1 MMDRFLR
8 RFETLLDP
16 FEDQGENREDARLNR
31 TGHLAP
37 LPSETNRFIWHF
49 ARQAKWPLGALL
61 ITGGLTGGIEAALYT
76 GVGWLIDAMERST
89 PATFLAENFWLV
101 AILAFLTLIGRAL
114 VLFASSVLEEQV
126 ISPSFYNRI
135 RWQSYRRLM
144 EQTYTFFQ
152 NDFAGRLSQKV
163 QQVGQATGD
172 FITTILQ
179 TFWSFVTFI
188 ILTVSILGAI
198 DWRMAMVLGLWTLG
212 YVWIIRNL
220 LPKIRENGR
229 AAAEARSV
237 VSGRVVDSFTNILS
251 VKLFDS
257 SRREDAFVKDGFG
270 YLVDAVRRMTRALT
284 GVRTAVA
291 VLNGLMMTGVGAVAI
306 LGWQAG
312 SVTTGGVAI
321 ALGLVLR
328 LNQMSGWMMFNINGL
343 VRNYGTIQDAVATVT
358 AQPAL
363 VDRADAQPLT
373 ATRGEIRY
381 ENVTFHYGK
390 GGGVIEDLSLTI
402 RAGEKVGLVG
412 RSGAG
417 KTTLVNL
424 LLRLYDLEGGHILVD
439 GQDIAAVTQ
448 ASLRGAVGVV
458 TQDTSLLHRS
468 IRDNI
473 AYGRPGA
480 DDGDILSAAERASA
494 EEFIPGLR
502 DPKGRS
508 GYDAHVGERGI
519 KLSGGQRQRIAIA
532 RVLLKDAPILVLDEA
547 TSALDS
553 EVEAAI
559 QDNLSAMMQ
568 GKTVIAIAHR
578 LSTLAAMDRLI
589 VLDEGRI
596 VEEGTH
602 AELIAGGGLYASL
615 WARQSGGFLY
625 AGDATRTEP
634 VPQEPDRAPA

>member
-1 MMDRFLR
+1 MLMDRLLQ
-8 RFETLLDP
+8 RFETVLDP
-16 FEDQGENREDARLNR
+16 FEDEGEDSEDARLHR
-31 TGHLAP
+31 TGHLEP
-37 LPSETNRFIWHF
+37 LPDETNRFIWHF
-49 ARQAKWPLGALL
+49 ARQAKWPLLALL
-61 ITGGLTGGIEAALYT
+61 VLGGLTGGVEAAMYT
-76 GVGWLIDAMERST
+76 GVGWLIDALGRST
-89 PATFLAENFWLV
+89 PETLLADHFWLI
-101 AILAFLTLIGRAL
+101 AGLAFLTLIGRAL
-114 VLFASSVLEEQV
+114 VLFVSSVIEEQV

-144 EQTYTFFQ
+144 EQAYTFFQ
-152 NDFAGRLSQKV
+152 NDFAGRLAQKV

-172 FITTILQ
+172 FVTTVLQ

-188 ILTVSILGAI
+188 LLTVSILGAI
-198 DWRMAMVLGLWTLG
+198 DWRMSVVLAIWTLG
-212 YVWIIRNL
+212 YVWIVRNL

-229 AAAEARSV
+229 ATAEARSI

-251 VKLFDS
+251 VKLFDAT
-257 SRREDAFVKDGFG
+257 RREDSFVKDGFQ

-284 GVRTAVA
+284 EVRTAVA
-291 VLNGLMMTGVGAVAI
+291 LLNGFMMTGVGAVAI

-312 SVTTGGVAI
+312 SVTTGGVAT

-358 AQPAL
+358 RLPTL
-363 VDRADAQPLT
+363 VDRPDAQPL
-373 ATRGEIRY
+373 AADKGEIRY
-381 ENVTFHYGK
+381 EGITFHYGK
-390 GGGVIEDLSLTI
+390 GSGVIEDLSLVI
-402 RAGEKVGLVG
+402 RPGEKVGLVG

-424 LLRLYDLEGGHILVD
+424 LLRLYDLEGGRILID
-439 GQDIAAVTQ
+439 GQDISGVTQ
-448 ASLRGAVGVV
+448 ASLRAAIGVV

-468 IRDNI
+468 IRENI

-480 DDGDILSAAERASA
+480 DEGDILMAAERANA
-494 EEFIPGLR
+494 EDFIPTLR
-502 DPKGRS
+502 DPKGRT

-559 QDNLSAMMQ
+559 QENLTAMMAD
-568 GKTVIAIAHR
+568 KTVIAIAHR
-578 LSTLAAMDRLI
+578 LSTIAAMDRLV
-589 VLDEGRI
+589 VLDKGRI

-602 AELIAGGGLYASL
+602 DELIRRGGLYASL
-615 WARQSGGFLY
+615 WARQSGGFLLDTA
-625 AGDATRTEP
+625 AGEDVAAE
-634 VPQEPDRAPA
+634 

>member
-1 MMDRFLR
+1 MMDRLLQ
-8 RFETLLDP
+8 RFEKVLDP
-16 FEDQGENREDARLNR
+16 FEDVGARGDDGVYR
-31 TGHLAP
+31 TGHLRP
-37 LPSETNRFIWHF
+37 LPAETNAFIWHF
-49 ARQAKWPLGALL
+49 AKQAKWPLIGLL
-61 ITGGLTGGIEAALYT
+61 ITGGLTGGVEALLFT
-76 GVGWLIDAMERST
+76 GVGWLVDALGQST
-89 PATFLAENFWLV
+89 PETLFADHFWLIAGLLFV
-101 AILAFLTLIGRAL
+101 TLIGRAL
-114 VLFASSVLEEQV
+114 ILFASSVLEEQV
-126 ISPSFYNRI
+126 IAPSFYNRI

-144 EQTYTFFQ
+144 EQAYTFFQ
-152 NDFAGRLSQKV
+152 NDFGGRLAQKV

-172 FITTILQ
+172 FITTVLQ

-188 ILTVSILGAI
+188 VLTVTILGTI
-198 DWRMAMVLGLWTLG
+198 DYRMAVVLGVWVLG
-212 YVWIIRNL
+212 YAWIIRNL
-220 LPKIRENGR
+220 LPKIRKYGR
-229 AAAEARSV
+229 ASADARSI

-257 SRREDAFVKDGFG
+257 ARREDQFVKDGFAH
-270 YLVDAVRRMTRALT
+270 LVDMTRRTTRALT
-284 GVRTAVA
+284 EVRTVVA
-291 VLNGLMMTGVGAVAI
+291 LLNGFMMSGVGAIAI

-312 SVTTGGVAI
+312 SITAGGVAT

-358 AQPAL
+358 RVPTL
-363 VDRADAQPLT
+363 VDEADAKPLDAT
-373 ATRGEIRY
+373 AGAIRY
-381 ENVTFHYGK
+381 EDVTFHYGK
-390 GGGVIEDLSLTI
+390 GEGVIDGLTLDI
-402 RAGEKVGLVG
+402 KPGEKVGLVG

-424 LLRLYDLEGGHILVD
+424 LLRLFDVEGGRILID
-439 GQDIAAVTQ
+439 GQDISRVTQ
-448 ASLRGAVGVV
+448 ASLRAAIGVV

-480 DDGDILSAAERASA
+480 DDDDVIMAAERANA

-502 DPKGRS
+502 DPKGRM

-559 QDNLSAMMQ
+559 QDNLIRMME

-578 LSTLAAMDRLI
+578 LSTIAAMDRLI
-589 VLDEGRI
+589 VLDKGAI
-596 VEEGTH
+596 VEEGSH
-602 AELIAGGGLYASL
+602 EELLARGGIYATL
-615 WARQSGGFLY
+615 WRHQSGGFLNGQDETT
-625 AGDATRTEP
+625 AAAE
-634 VPQEPDRAPA
+634 

>member
-1 MMDRFLR
+1 M
-8 RFETLLDP
+8 
-16 FEDQGENREDARLNR
+16 
-31 TGHLAP
+31 
-37 LPSETNRFIWHF
+37 
-49 ARQAKWPLGALL
+49 
-61 ITGGLTGGIEAALYT
+61 
-76 GVGWLIDAMERST
+76 
-89 PATFLAENFWLV
+89 
-101 AILAFLTLIGRAL
+101 
-114 VLFASSVLEEQV
+114 

-144 EQTYTFFQ
+144 EQAYTFFQ
-152 NDFAGRLSQKV
+152 NDFAGRLAQKV
-163 QQVGQATGD
+163 QQVGAATGD
-172 FITTILQ
+172 FVTTVLQ

-188 ILTVSILGAI
+188 VLTVSILGAI
-198 DWRMAMVLGLWTLG
+198 DWRMAIVLSFWALG
-212 YVWIIRNL
+212 YMWIVRNL
-220 LPKIRENGR
+220 LPRIRENGR
-229 AAAEARSV
+229 ASAEARSV

-270 YLVDAVRRMTRALT
+270 YLVETTRRMTRALT
-284 GVRTAVA
+284 EVRTAVA
-291 VLNGLMMTGVGAVAI
+291 VLNGFMMTGVGAIAI
-306 LGWQAG
+306 IGWQAG
-312 SVTTGGVAI
+312 TVSAGGVAT

-358 AQPAL
+358 RRPTL
-363 VDRADAQPLT
+363 VDEPDARPLE
-373 ATRGEIRY
+373 APRGAIAY
-381 ENVTFHYGK
+381 ENVSFHYGK
-390 GGGVIEDLSLTI
+390 GGGVVDDLTLHI
-402 RAGEKVGLVG
+402 APGEKVGLVG

-417 KTTLVNL
+417 KTTLVNI
-424 LLRLYDLEGGHILVD
+424 LLRLYDLEGGRIFID
-439 GQDIAAVTQ
+439 GQDIASVTQ
-448 ASLRGAVGVV
+448 ASLRAAIGVV

-468 IRDNI
+468 IRENI

-480 DDGDILSAAERASA
+480 EEGDIASAADRASA
-494 EEFIPGLR
+494 GEFIPGLR

-553 EVEAAI
+553 EVESAI
-559 QDNLSAMMQ
+559 QDNLTAMME

-578 LSTLAAMDRLI
+578 LSTIAAMDRLI

-602 AELIAGGGLYASL
+602 AELARAGGLYASL
-615 WARQSGGFLY
+615 WKRQSGGFLY
-625 AGDATRTEP
+625 GDDE
-634 VPQEPDRAPA
+634 RAAAE

>member
-1 MMDRFLR
+1 MMDRLLQ
-8 RFETLLDP
+8 RFENVLDP
-16 FEDQGENREDARLNR
+16 FEDAERPGEDGAYR
-31 TGHLAP
+31 TGYLKP
-37 LPSETNRFIWHF
+37 LPAETNAFIWHF
-49 ARQAKWPLGALL
+49 AMQAKWPLIGLL
-61 ITGGLTGGIEAALYT
+61 VVGGLTGGVEAMLFT
-76 GVGWLIDAMERST
+76 GVGWLVDALNRST
-89 PATFLAENFWLV
+89 PETLMTEHFWLI
-101 AILAFLTLIGRAL
+101 AGLLFLTLIGRAA

-144 EQTYTFFQ
+144 EQAYTFFQ
-152 NDFAGRLSQKV
+152 NDFAGRLGQKV
-163 QQVGQATGD
+163 QQVGMATGD

-188 ILTVSILGAI
+188 ILTVTILGTI
-198 DWRMAMVLGLWTLG
+198 DWRMAVVLAVWVLG
-212 YVWIIRNL
+212 YVWIVRTL
-220 LPKIRENGR
+220 LPKIREYGR
-229 AAAEARSV
+229 ASADARSI

-257 SRREDAFVKDGFG
+257 SKREDEFVKDGFA
-270 YLVDAVRRMTRALT
+270 YLVEMTRRAT
-284 GVRTAVA
+284 RAITEVRTVVA
-291 VLNGLMMTGVGAVAI
+291 LLNGFMMTGVGIVAI

-312 SVTTGGVAI
+312 TVTAGGVAT

-358 AQPAL
+358 RLPTL
-363 VDRADAQPLT
+363 VDAPDARPLVAET
-373 ATRGEIRY
+373 GAIRY
-381 ENVTFHYGK
+381 DDVTFHYGK
-390 GGGVIEDLSLTI
+390 GEGVISKLSLDI

-424 LLRLYDLEGGHILVD
+424 LLRLYDVEGGRILID
-439 GQDIAAVTQ
+439 GQDISKVTQ
-448 ASLRGAVGVV
+448 DSLRAAIGVV

-473 AYGRPGA
+473 AFGRPDA
-480 DDGDILSAAERASA
+480 EEDEVLLAAERANA
-494 EEFIPGLR
+494 EDFIPGLR
-502 DPKGRS
+502 DPKGRT

-519 KLSGGQRQRIAIA
+519 KLSGGQRQRISIA

-559 QDNLSAMMQ
+559 QENLTRMMT

-578 LSTLAAMDRLI
+578 LSTIAAMDRLI
-589 VLDEGRI
+589 VLDKGAI
-596 VEEGTH
+596 VEEGSH
-602 AELIAGGGLYASL
+602 EQLLARNGLYASL
-615 WARQSGGFLY
+615 WRRQSGGFLFG
-625 AGDATRTEP
+625 GDG
-634 VPQEPDRAPA
+634 QEDESAAAE

>member
-1 MMDRFLR
+1 MMDNFLK
-8 RFETLLDP
+8 RFEHILDP
-16 FEDQGENREDARLNR
+16 FEDEGEHREHLAVNRS
-31 TGHLAP
+31 GHLDR
-37 LPSETNRFIWHF
+37 LPDETNQFIWHF
-49 ARQAKWPLGALL
+49 AKQAKGPLVALL
-61 ITGGLTGGIEAALYT
+61 VMGGLTGGIEAAMYT
-76 GVGWLIDAMERST
+76 GVGWLIDALSKST
-89 PATFLAENFWLV
+89 PATLLADHFWL
-101 AILAFLTLIGRAL
+101 ILSLAFLTLVGRAL
-114 VLFASSVLEEQV
+114 VLFASSVLEEQI

-144 EQTYTFFQ
+144 EQSYTFFQ
-152 NDFAGRLSQKV
+152 NDFAGRLAQKV
-163 QQVGQATGD
+163 QQVGAATGD
-172 FITTILQ
+172 FVTTVLQ

-188 ILTVSILGAI
+188 VLTVTILGAI
-198 DWRMAMVLGLWTLG
+198 DWRMALVLAVWSLG
-212 YVWIIRNL
+212 YIWIIRNL
-220 LPKIRENGR
+220 LPRIRENGR
-229 AAAEARSV
+229 ASAEARSV

-251 VKLFDS
+251 VKLFDT
-257 SRREDAFVKDGFG
+257 SRREDGFVKDGFS
-270 YLVDAVRRMTRALT
+270 YLVETTRRTTRALT
-284 GVRTAVA
+284 EVRTAVA
-291 VLNGLMMTGVGAVAI
+291 VLNGFMMTGVGAVAI

-312 SVTTGGVAI
+312 AVTSGGVAT

-358 AQPAL
+358 RIPTL
-363 VDRADAQPLT
+363 IDSADAQPLQ
-373 ATRGEIRY
+373 ATRGEIVY
-381 ENVTFHYGK
+381 ETVGFHYGK
-390 GGGVIEDLSLTI
+390 GSGVIEDLSLTI
-402 RAGEKVGLVG
+402 RPGEKVGLVG

-424 LLRLYDLEGGHILVD
+424 LLRLYDLEAGRILID
-439 GQDIAAVTQ
+439 GQDIASVTQ
-448 ASLRGAVGVV
+448 TSLRGAIGVV

-468 IRDNI
+468 IRENI
-473 AYGRPGA
+473 SYGRPGA
-480 DDGDILSAAERASA
+480 GEAEIISAAEWANA
-494 EEFIPGLR
+494 EGFIPSLR

-559 QDNLSAMMQ
+559 QENLTRMMS

-578 LSTLAAMDRLI
+578 LSTIAAMDRLI

-596 VEEGTH
+596 VEEGSH
-602 AELIAGGGLYASL
+602 ADLVAAGGLYASL

-625 AGDATRTEP
+625 TDEVKAAAE
-634 VPQEPDRAPA
+634 